1 MAVAKRPDQERG
13 RAPRLLDQGAATSRV
28 TSENPRADFLVCKH
42 SEGPRK
48 AASTQRAWRCRE
60 LLPTRVRQQGQPHT
74 SPPGRVMPTN
84 KGAQHLLES
93 RRAGDRAGR
102 RTASP
107 PCSWAERSPRT
118 PIPIHSPLSTLQQ
131 NPSPTSSRVLP
142 LTPTRPSQLTTLPNF
157 TFFDLNRRFGLP
169 SAAAPGSPRPPRCRR
184 SMNSCS
190 ELQPGRGQLGQG
202 MGLKACRVLELVLGC
217 SAPTSFF
224 FSTRFYRSRVAPAG
238 SRHTYYSDCSDPFNQ
253 R

>member
-1 MAVAKRPDQERG
+1 MQAQRRATESCLHAACLEVPGAAPHQGPAARAAAHI
-13 RAPRLLDQGAATSRV
+13 APRASDAHKQGRSA
-28 TSENPRADFLVCKH
+28 
-42 SEGPRK
+42 
-48 AASTQRAWRCRE
+48 
-60 LLPTRVRQQGQPHT
+60 
-74 SPPGRVMPTN
+74 PPGEP
-84 KGAQHLLES
+84 Q
-93 RRAGDRAGR
+93 GR

-107 PCSWAERSPRT
+107 PCSGAERSPRT
-118 PIPIHSPLSTLQQ
+118 PIPIHFPPLHPLATLQQ

-142 LTPTRPSQLTTLPNF
+142 LTLIHPSQLTVMPNF
-157 TFFDLNRRFGLP
+157 TFFDLNGRFGLP
-169 SAAAPGSPRPPRCRR
+169 SAAAPGSPRPPHCRR

-202 MGLKACRVLELVLGC
+202 MGLKACRVLEPVLGC

>member
-1 MAVAKRPDQERG
+1 MQAQRRATESCFHVACLEVPGSAPHQGLAARAAAHIATRASDDHKQGCSAPPGEPQGRGPGWQAHGIPTLLTG
-13 RAPRLLDQGAATSRV
+13 RA
-28 TSENPRADFLVCKH
+28 K
-42 SEGPRK
+42 
-48 AASTQRAWRCRE
+48 
-60 LLPTRVRQQGQPHT
+60 
-74 SPPGRVMPTN
+74 PTN
-84 KGAQHLLES
+84 PHS
-93 RRAGDRAGR
+93 H
-102 RTASP
+102 SFP
-107 PCSWAERSPRT
+107 PL
-118 PIPIHSPLSTLQQ
+118 HPLATLQQ
-131 NPSPTSSRVLP
+131 NLSTTSSRVLP
-142 LTPTRPSQLTTLPNF
+142 LTPTRSSQLTVLPNF
-157 TFFDLNRRFGLP
+157 TFFDLNGQFGLP

-202 MGLKACRVLELVLGC
+202 TGLKACRVLAPVLGC